1 MLCLSPMLNSFGRR
15 LFGIGLV
22 GLGGS
27 VSDSNGV
34 ESNGLE
40 SNGRHSTPQTGR
52 MEAAESPEDFY
63 DPAIIYTVVMVRSFP
78 FSAALALIGTTAI
91 TVGAPSVMA
100 QGSLFTAA
108 PVDQSRFIVVA
119 APIGK
124 GERSQ
129 LNIYEQRSSKRD
141 CFAVSGS
148 SPAVVDP
155 LLATFDFT
163 GICNRYIDGN
173 GYSLRIGADDL
184 GTRYRLSVVK
194 VDGDVHLLA
203 APTGNPSDPRLV
215 VAKTGGS
222 GSGYLQLQMEPGWQ
236 LMRRQYGEKTLGHL
250 YVYRDSWPGSSVEST
265 QDETELLD
273 EQLVNP

>member
-1 MLCLSPMLNSFGRR
+1 MLCLSPFLNSCGWR
-15 LFGIGLV
+15 LFGLGLV

-27 VSDSNGV
+27 VSDSNGLD
-34 ESNGLE
+34 SNGLE

-129 LNIYEQRSSKRD
+129 LNIYEQRTSKRD

-194 VDGDVHLLA
+194 VDDDVHLLA

-215 VAKTGGS
+215 VATTGGS

-265 QDETELLD
+265 QDEAELLD